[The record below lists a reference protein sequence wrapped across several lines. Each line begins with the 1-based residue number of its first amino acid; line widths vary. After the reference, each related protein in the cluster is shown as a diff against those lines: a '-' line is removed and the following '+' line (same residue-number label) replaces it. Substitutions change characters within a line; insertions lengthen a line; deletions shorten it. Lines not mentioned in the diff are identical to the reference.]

1 MSGNRGLANQALFQ
15 ARILLAGWEH
25 CAEGQLR
32 SADQL
37 SAAFRPAVLFHLGN
51 AYGWFLL
58 AVAGLDTEPDP
69 MALPREAGAV
79 PEPPPGRT
87 VAPELREFA
96 LLERDGWLG
105 DMLTAGQATASMSTR
120 ASATQG
126 LLGSDRQPPGIGDF
140 QRWCDA
146 LQQVMHRMDDS
157 LDEC

>member
-15 ARILLAGWEH
+15 ARILLDGWEH
-25 CAEGQLR
+25 CAEARLR

-37 SAAFRPAVLFHLGN
+37 SAAFRPAVLLHLRN

-79 PEPPPGRT
+79 PEPPPGRA

-105 DMLTAGQATASMSTR
+105 DML
-120 ASATQG
+120 SARHGRSGAAPG

-140 QRWCDA
+140 RRWCDA
-146 LQQVMHRMDDS
+146 LEQVMHRMDDS
-157 LDEC
+157 LDDC

>member
-15 ARILLAGWEH
+15 ARILLDGWEH
-25 CAEGQLR
+25 CAEAQLR

-37 SAAFRPAVLFHLGN
+37 AAAFRPAVLLHLRN

-96 LLERDGWLG
+96 LLERDAWLG
-105 DMLTAGQATASMSTR
+105 DMLNARHGRAGMG
-120 ASATQG
+120 ATQG
-126 LLGSDRQPPGIGDF
+126 LLGSDQQPPGIGEF

-146 LQQVMHRMDDS
+146 LEQVMHRMDDS

>member
-15 ARILLAGWEH
+15 ARILLAGWDH
-25 CAEGQLR
+25 CAEAQLQ

-37 SAAFRPAVLFHLGN
+37 SAAFRPAVLLHLRN

-69 MALPREAGAV
+69 MALPKDAGAV
-79 PEPPPGRT
+79 PEPPTGRA

-96 LLERDGWLG
+96 LLERDAWLG
-105 DMLTAGQATASMSTR
+105 DMLAAQHGR
-120 ASATQG
+120 ASTGATQG

-146 LQQVMHRMDDS
+146 LEQVMHRMDDS